1 MKARRHCTPLLSL
14 FLLWFVSL
22 SGCLSPLAMHEAVLE
37 YDRTVSRVESEMLLL
52 NIARAKHFHPNHFT
66 ALSSVAATFEFQV
79 NAGIAPTGAETTSLV
94 APFFGTTAA
103 EKPTMT
109 IIPIQGEEFTT
120 RILTPFDEAK
130 LAFLFQQGIEPAII
144 LRLMGRELVVS
155 GYGESQRL
163 RNNPHLREE
172 YEEFRQRVLHLSSLN
187 LSRDLFVGPILY
199 EEPSPFTIG
208 RRLTTEELVA
218 SLDKLLQ
225 ASEQGY
231 RWVPGPDGQL
241 NLSRNKTGRIAITNY
256 NPAKLST
263 DERRQLAAEAEKL
276 PRNAILIDIRPDQ
289 PGGDYPLHG
298 AFIIRSFN
306 AILQFLAMGISAAPE
321 FHVEKDSRT
330 VGALRNPPWTIS
342 IEESIDKPTEAAF
355 SVSYEGR
362 WYSIRKPP
370 KAIGGIQ
377 PWNQVAFRLL
387 NQLYQMTVTE
397 VSKVPTPAITIA
409 K

>member
-1 MKARRHCTPLLSL
+1 MKPRRHGTPLLSL
-14 FLLWFVSL
+14 FLFWLVSL
-22 SGCLSPLAMHEAVLE
+22 PGCLSPLAMHQAVLE
-37 YDRTVSRVESEMLLL
+37 YDRTVSRIESEMLLL

-94 APFFGTTAA
+94 APFFGTSAA

-144 LRLMGRELVVS
+144 LRLMGRELVMS
-155 GYGESQRL
+155 GYGESRRL
-163 RNNPHLREE
+163 RNDPYLREE

-187 LSRDLFVGPILY
+187 LSRNLFVGPIVY
-199 EEPSPFTIG
+199 DEPSPFTIG
-208 RRLTTEELVA
+208 RRLTTEELVE

-231 RWVPGPDGQL
+231 RWVPGPNGQL
-241 NLSRNKTGRIAITNY
+241 NLSRNKTGRIAVTNY
-256 NPAKLST
+256 NPGQLST
-263 DERRQLAAEAEKL
+263 DERRQLAAEADKL

-289 PGGDYPLHG
+289 PGGDYPMHG

-321 FHVEKDSRT
+321 YHVEKDPRT
-330 VGALRNPPWTIS
+330 GGVFRNPPWTIS
-342 IEESIDKPTEAAF
+342 IEESLDKPTEAAF
-355 SVSYEGR
+355 SVWYENR
-362 WYSIRKPP
+362 WYSIRKSP
-370 KAIGGIQ
+370 KVVGGVQ

>member
-1 MKARRHCTPLLSL
+1 MKPRRHGTPLLSL
-14 FLLWFVSL
+14 FLFWLVSL
-22 SGCLSPLAMHEAVLE
+22 PGCLSPLAMHQAVLE
-37 YDRTVSRVESEMLLL
+37 YDRTVSRIESEMLLL

-94 APFFGTTAA
+94 APFFGTSAA

-144 LRLMGRELVVS
+144 LRLMGRELVMS
-155 GYGESQRL
+155 GYGESRRL
-163 RNNPHLREE
+163 RNDPYLREE

-187 LSRDLFVGPILY
+187 LSRNLFVGPIVY
-199 EEPSPFTIG
+199 DEPSPFTIG
-208 RRLTTEELVA
+208 RRLTTEELVE

-231 RWVPGPDGQL
+231 RWVPGPNGQL
-241 NLSRNKTGRIAITNY
+241 NLSRNKTGRIAVTNY
-256 NPAKLST
+256 NPGQLST
-263 DERRQLAAEAEKL
+263 DERRQLAAEADKL

-289 PGGDYPLHG
+289 PGGDYPMHG

-321 FHVEKDSRT
+321 YHVEKDPQT
-330 VGALRNPPWTIS
+330 GGVFRNPPWTIS
-342 IEESIDKPTEAAF
+342 IEES
-355 SVSYEGR
+355 
-362 WYSIRKPP
+362 
-370 KAIGGIQ
+370 
-377 PWNQVAFRLL
+377 L
-387 NQLYQMTVTE
+387 
-397 VSKVPTPAITIA
+397 
-409 K
+409 

>member
-1 MKARRHCTPLLSL
+1 MKTRRHYTFLMSL
-14 FLLWFVSL
+14 FLSWLVSL
-22 SGCLSPLAMHEAVLE
+22 SGCLSPLAMHQAVLE

-66 ALSSVAATFEFQV
+66 ALSSVAATFEFQTT
-79 NAGIAPTGAETTSLV
+79 AGV
-94 APFFGTTAA
+94 APGSETIAAPVFGMTAA

-130 LAFLFQQGIEPAII
+130 VAFLFQQGIEPAII
-144 LRLMGRELVVS
+144 LRLMGRELVVD
-155 GYGESQRL
+155 GYGESARL

-172 YEEFRQRVLHLSSLN
+172 YEEFRQRILHLSYLN
-187 LSRDLFVGPILY
+187 LSRNLFVGPIVY

-208 RRLTTEELVA
+208 RRLTTEELVQ

-231 RWVPGPDGQL
+231 RWVPSPNGEL
-241 NLSRNKTGRIAITNY
+241 NLSRKITGRIAITNY
-256 NPAKLST
+256 NPANLTSN
-263 DERRQLAAEAEKL
+263 ERRLLAAEADKI

-298 AFIIRSFN
+298 AIIVRSFN

-321 FHVEKDSRT
+321 YHVEKDPRT
-330 VGALRNPPWTIS
+330 GAVFRNPPWTIS
-342 IEESIDKPTEAAF
+342 IEESIDEPSEAAF
-355 SVSYEGR
+355 SVSYQNR
-362 WYSIRKPP
+362 WYSMRNPP
-370 KAIGGIQ
+370 KVVGGIQ

-387 NQLYQMTVTE
+387 NQLFQMTVTE